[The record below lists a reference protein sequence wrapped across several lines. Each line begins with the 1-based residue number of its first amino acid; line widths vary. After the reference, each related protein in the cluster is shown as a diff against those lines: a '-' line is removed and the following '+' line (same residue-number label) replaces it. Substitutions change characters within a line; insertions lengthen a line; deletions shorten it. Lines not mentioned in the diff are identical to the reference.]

1 MNKMRYKGYCAR
13 VEFSDEDDLF
23 IGRLAGIRDIIT
35 FEGGTVA
42 DLRAAFQEAV
52 DDYLETC
59 AEMGK
64 PPQKPYSGRVM
75 FRLSPEV
82 HAQVSLA
89 AELGGTSLNQWAEK
103 VLGEAAQHSLSH

>member
-1 MNKMRYKGYCAR
+1 MSTMRYKGYSAR

-23 IGRLAGIRDIIT
+23 IGRLAGIRDVIT
-35 FEGGTVA
+35 FEGETVA

-52 DDYLETC
+52 DDYLTTC

-64 PPQKPYSGRVM
+64 DPQKPYSGRVM

-89 AELGGTSLNQWAEK
+89 AELGGTSLNQWAET
-103 VLGEAAQHSLSH
+103 VLSKAAQQALPR